1 MFLLHNPVFLYQ
13 RILDQILLQQI
24 AFNNS
29 SDIDFKDFM
38 NCYKNVLQN
47 PNFLITDAAHASDNP
62 FYFKRSLLEIM
73 WKLIMTIDDKT
84 KDWKFQHDF
93 NRKAANISALSSAK
107 IDKYEY
113 LIGEEI
119 LPSNRRLII
128 KQAKFAYSSLGKA
141 LEKQTEKQIGP
152 IKSLDLSNKK
162 DELKHIKGIFPKS
175 MLNVLIIN

>member
-1 MFLLHNPVFLYQ
+1 
-13 RILDQILLQQI
+13 
-24 AFNNS
+24 
-29 SDIDFKDFM
+29 
-38 NCYKNVLQN
+38 
-47 PNFLITDAAHASDNP
+47 
-62 FYFKRSLLEIM
+62 
-73 WKLIMTIDDKT
+73 MTIDDKT
-84 KDWKFQHDF
+84 KDWKFQYDF

-162 DELKHIKGIFPKS
+162 DELKHIKGIFQKS